1 MMSKL
6 SNLEKEQFKK
16 ILKLIAPVHNSLATN
31 SDSVSDFLC
40 GQFIIETDEPETLKA
55 ARKHLALQQ
64 ENTDEIFSIIEL
76 LIEHFDI

>member
-1 MMSKL
+1 MNKL

-16 ILKLIAPVHNSLATN
+16 ILKLMAPVHNSLETN
-31 SDSVSDFLC
+31 SDSVSDFLYK
-40 GQFIIETDEPETLKA
+40 QFEIETDEPEALEA

-64 ENTDEIFSIIEL
+64 ENTGEIFSIIEL